1 MKTGKDNDNSLKIT
15 HFRND
20 FISQLEIETSP
31 YVKYNYTNKSFF
43 HKFKK
48 IITKMVS
55 SLLFLWVI
63 PTLQK
68 GSNPNQPLKIYSLGE
83 ISPYLSAKRFLNEI
97 LPFWKQNSTEKK
109 KFPLFKSIIQA
120 NSSSIII
127 ILSLA
132 VLKSVLALT
141 TVFLFRQTLLCFND
155 KPKEVPMFSLNV
167 TVFLLLFVKL
177 SGIFVARKT
186 DFLTQMQG
194 AKTTV
199 QINSLIYD
207 KVLKMS
213 NCLNDDNFS
222 EGKIVNFIQ
231 MDSEKFSEFL
241 SNSPNTIILPFQI
254 CFYFVMLF
262 KYFGFSFMIGMTFL
276 IFILGILF
284 FFQKLKI
291 KNQKQIMKLK
301 DERMKI
307 TTQAFNM
314 MKFLKLSSW
323 EDIFKIKILE
333 KRKVELDKLQEIQN
347 INLLL
352 NSAYGSTST
361 IASVVSI
368 TIFNMFNN
376 TMDLNDIMTAIYIFN
391 SMTDPL
397 FTLPG
402 FLNGLFDTF
411 ISMKRIEMFLSLGN
425 SDNNQIYHLP
435 SMNEYSIQIDHCDF
449 GFKSKQLT
457 LLKDITL
464 QIKKGSFV
472 GIFGEIGSGKSTLIN
487 AIMNNFDILN
497 SEEKKIKL
505 NGKIAYVPQ
514 NPWILN
520 DTIRNNI
527 LFFKEMDED
536 KYKEVISLCELEED
550 IKEFRGGDMAE
561 LGEKGLNLSGG
572 QKARIS
578 LARAL
583 YSNAD
588 IYLLDDPLSAVDAF
602 IGKKLLDRIFKEYLE
617 GKTRILVTH
626 AIQIVDDLDEVIY
639 MKDGKIQLSDKVEN
653 IKNTSFYEEKFGAI
667 SNNIENVESSNVNDK
682 NSSDTVTTT
691 ASMESLVTEE
701 IEHQNFNEKECLK
714 IDILQKNE
722 ITRITKDEVVQSG
735 HVKLQIWVKYFT
747 YIGGYWFIFL
757 VFLSNILW
765 KLCEVAGDY
774 FLTYWTE
781 KENLSVKKNQRYLR
795 YYSAITLLSSFF
807 VFARAYLTA
816 SSVIKY
822 NKKMHDKLLGRL
834 LKAPINLFHDTI
846 PRGQILNRLSKDLDK
861 STRLCSSTTSLF
873 RVIFQLGSS
882 ILICLIFN
890 WKSLLILPLLVYVQI
905 KIMNFYL
912 NGGRSL
918 NRLEGSMRSP
928 IISVFSET
936 IPGVT
941 TIRACNLEDK
951 FKEKFFSKL
960 NNFYKI
966 LLYQSGATNWF
977 GLTLNLISFI
987 LLFVILTFAILFKN
1001 TLSPRSIGLIL
1012 SYSMKLNDY
1021 LYSLLSRIS
1030 KMEKHITSVERC
1042 DSFTEIVQER
1052 DYILDSDSSMTSF
1065 CKNGKISFVKFS
1077 VRYRPETPITLN
1089 NISLTIHPGE
1099 KVGVVGRTGSGK
1111 STFALSILRII
1122 EADNGKIMIDDVDIS
1137 TIGLKFLRE
1146 NITIIPQEP
1155 CLFEGRLRNNLDPT
1169 DEYTDKAVKETLE
1182 KVGLSYLSDL
1192 EMKIEENGDNL
1203 SIGEKQLICFARA
1216 LLKKNKIVI
1225 MDEVT
1230 ANIDYKTEENIQKI
1244 INNGLNNCTIITI
1257 AHRINTIINYDK
1269 IIVLDKGN
1277 LVEFGRPDE
1286 LLKNEKGE
1294 FYKLYNQSIL
1304 HTK

>member
-48 IITKMVS
+48 IITKMIS

-97 LPFWKQNSTEKK
+97 LPFWKQNSIEQKS
-109 KFPLFKSIIQA
+109 FPLFKSIIHA

-155 KPKEVPMFSLNV
+155 KPKEVPIFSLNV

-177 SGIFVARKT
+177 TGIFVARKT

-333 KRKVELDKLQEIQN
+333 KRKIELDKLQEIQN

-435 SMNEYSIQIDHCDF
+435 SMSEYSIQIDHCDF

-497 SEEKKIKL
+497 SDEKKIKL

-602 IGKKLLDRIFKEYLE
+602 VGKKLLDRIFKDYLE

-639 MKDGKIQLSDKVEN
+639 MKDGKIELSDKVEN
-653 IKNTSFYEEKFGAI
+653 IKNISFYKEKFGAI
-667 SNNIENVESSNVNDK
+667 SNNIENVENSNVNDK

-873 RVIFQLGSS
+873 RVIFQLSSS

-987 LLFVILTFAILFKN
+987 LLLVILAFAILFKN

-1065 CKNGKISFVKFS
+1065 GKNGKISFVKFS

-1089 NISLTIHPGE
+1089 NISLTINPGE

-1137 TIGLKFLRE
+1137 TIGLKLLRE

-1155 CLFEGRLRNNLDPT
+1155 CLFEGSLRNNLDPT

-1182 KVGLSYLSDL
+1182 KVGLSYLGDL

-1230 ANIDYKTEENIQKI
+1230 ANIDYKTEANIQKI
-1244 INNGLNNCTIITI
+1244 INNGLHNCTIITI

-1286 LLKNEKGE
+1286 LLKNEKGA

>member
-20 FISQLEIETSP
+20 FISQLELETSP
-31 YVKYNYTNKSFF
+31 DVKYNYTNKSFF

-177 SGIFVARKT
+177 TGIFVARKT
-186 DFLTQMQG
+186 DYLTQMQG

-276 IFILGILF
+276 IFILGILY

-472 GIFGEIGSGKSTLIN
+472 GIFGEIGSGKSSLIN

-497 SEEKKIKL
+497 SDEKKIKL

-602 IGKKLLDRIFKEYLE
+602 VGKKLLNRIFKEYLE

-639 MKDGKIQLSDKVEN
+639 MKDGKIELSDKVEN

-873 RVIFQLGSS
+873 RVIFQLSSS

-1052 DYILDSDSSMTSF
+1052 DYILDSDSSTTSF
-1065 CKNGKISFVKFS
+1065 GKNGKISFVKFS

-1155 CLFEGRLRNNLDPT
+1155 CLFEGSLRNNLDPT

-1244 INNGLNNCTIITI
+1244 INNGLHNCTIITI

-1277 LVEFGRPDE
+1277 LVEFGRPEE

>member
-48 IITKMVS
+48 IITKMIS

-97 LPFWKQNSTEKK
+97 LPFWKQNSIEQKS
-109 KFPLFKSIIQA
+109 FPLFKSIIHA

-155 KPKEVPMFSLNV
+155 KPKEVPIFSLNV

-177 SGIFVARKT
+177 TGIFVARKT

-333 KRKVELDKLQEIQN
+333 KRKIELDKLQEIQN

-435 SMNEYSIQIDHCDF
+435 SMSEYSIQIDHCDF

-497 SEEKKIKL
+497 SDEKKIKL

-602 IGKKLLDRIFKEYLE
+602 VGKKLLDRIFKDYLE

-639 MKDGKIQLSDKVEN
+639 MKDGKIELSDKVEN
-653 IKNTSFYEEKFGAI
+653 IKNISFYKEKFGAI
-667 SNNIENVESSNVNDK
+667 SNNIENVENSNVNDK

-873 RVIFQLGSS
+873 RVIFQLSSS

-987 LLFVILTFAILFKN
+987 LLFVILAFAILFKN

-1065 CKNGKISFVKFS
+1065 GKNGKISFVKFS

-1089 NISLTIHPGE
+1089 NISLTINPGE

-1137 TIGLKFLRE
+1137 TIGLKLLRE

-1155 CLFEGRLRNNLDPT
+1155 CLFEGSLRNNLDPT

-1182 KVGLSYLSDL
+1182 KVGLSYLGDL

-1230 ANIDYKTEENIQKI
+1230 ANIDYKTEAKIQKI
-1244 INNGLNNCTIITI
+1244 INNGLHNCTIITI

-1286 LLKNEKGE
+1286 LLKNEKGA